1 VRAPPQSPYTQTGG
15 LCRFASSIPPRA
27 WCVICCTTKAE
38 TSCQCSARRSALRP
52 ALVSPH
58 GLTVTSGL
66 VESTRPCPHL
76 RQSAVAIVYAL
87 GIHCWTI
94 KDWYF
99 RGKTNLECGFAQKTS
114 GPASLGRGSAKLGI
128 IIFEHRTSIPRARE
142 ATYRRGLRMIT
153 STGPLGSKME
163 KLQSSS
169 KRKGPLG

>member
-99 RGKTNLECGFAQKTS
+99 RGKTNLECGFAQKDKRT
-114 GPASLGRGSAKLGI
+114 GVPWTGQCKTWYHHIRAQNVYPAGS
-128 IIFEHRTSIPRARE
+128 RSNV
-142 ATYRRGLRMIT
+142 
-153 STGPLGSKME
+153 STRVENDNFYGSV
-163 KLQSSS
+163 
-169 KRKGPLG
+169 R